1 MAGRSDGKRVI
12 AATGTGDRAAAAVE
26 TSEPGRQGVAPFSVL
41 FSREGASFWRHDA
54 TQQLPDRLS
63 QNMTIGGATAE
74 MVPNAGC
81 ADKDGMRAGELELQE
96 AADLVAQSICEFG
109 QEHSNTLRAMTKLSF
124 LCGRLG
130 KVDEAEELCR
140 QVYEIRER
148 TLGPD
153 NMDTVAAMCNLA
165 GACTDADESAAFVA
179 RVRAATKLL
188 MPNAPNDCGIQSTET
203 PFHPMSL

>member
-109 QEHSNTLRAMTKLSF
+109 QVWSFCVWLSSHPSAWTLHHSS
-124 LCGRLG
+124 
-130 KVDEAEELCR
+130 
-140 QVYEIRER
+140 
-148 TLGPD
+148 
-153 NMDTVAAMCNLA
+153 
-165 GACTDADESAAFVA
+165 
-179 RVRAATKLL
+179 
-188 MPNAPNDCGIQSTET
+188 
-203 PFHPMSL
+203 